1 MSSTDD
7 CEGIRVGRPYGGLG
21 ILWRKSLG
29 QSCNVKPLDD
39 PRLLLLEITL
49 NNEQCLLLLNVY
61 LPYDDGSNLEEYQMY
76 LAKVSSY
83 LDGIYAAAFGDFNGN
98 IISNNHRFG
107 KELVQFCENESLVMS
122 DYITG
127 DKNMVTYYS
136 DSHDTVA
143 WLDHM
148 VSTHNLHSLIR
159 RVWVDNTLVTSDHFP
174 LFVEISLEG
183 LNVSQRPPCSS
194 TLCHSKINWSR
205 MSQDQKNAYVKESS
219 RLLSDVVIDH
229 SLILCD
235 DVSCNDPGHTSAIER
250 LYQGIVSAMHE
261 AGHTCSTQKEKCYK
275 QVADWHE
282 VCAESHT
289 QARDAFHLWCTNGRP
304 RSGPIYQ
311 LMKSKRTEFKMAIR
325 KCKEVKEQKES
336 DRLALKL
343 LKGDSEHFWREIRQ
357 INARNKP
364 VSLAETVGGV
374 TGVSEISTMWKDH
387 FQALL
392 NSVPSSSL
400 NLSLHDCCFE
410 RFTPS
415 EIAEVVS
422 TLKNGKS
429 PGSDQIAAEHVK
441 YAGGRVILLLSLLL
455 NACIIHG
462 FLPVGLME
470 SVIVPIVK
478 NARENISSKDNY
490 RPIALKVQ

>member
-1 MSSTDD
+1 M
-7 CEGIRVGRPYGGLG
+7 LG
-21 ILWRKSLG
+21 
-29 QSCNVKPLDD
+29 
-39 PRLLLLEITL
+39 
-49 NNEQCLLLLNVY
+49 
-61 LPYDDGSNLEEYQMY
+61 
-76 LAKVSSY
+76 
-83 LDGIYAAAFGDFNGN
+83 
-98 IISNNHRFG
+98 
-107 KELVQFCENESLVMS
+107 
-122 DYITG
+122 
-127 DKNMVTYYS
+127 
-136 DSHDTVA
+136 
-143 WLDHM
+143 
-148 VSTHNLHSLIR
+148 
-159 RVWVDNTLVTSDHFP
+159 
-174 LFVEISLEG
+174 
-183 LNVSQRPPCSS
+183 
-194 TLCHSKINWSR
+194 
-205 MSQDQKNAYVKESS
+205 
-219 RLLSDVVIDH
+219 
-229 SLILCD
+229 
-235 DVSCNDPGHTSAIER
+235 
-250 LYQGIVSAMHE
+250 HE
-261 AGHTCSTQKEKCYK
+261 
-275 QVADWHE
+275 
-282 VCAESHT
+282 
-289 QARDAFHLWCTNGRP
+289 QARDAFHPWCTNGRP

-311 LMKSKRTEFKMAIR
+311 LMKSKRTKFKMAIR

-441 YAGGRVILLLSLLL
+441 YAGGRVIILLSLLL

-490 RPIALKVQ
+490 RPIALTSTLVKDF

>member
-1 MSSTDD
+1 MFLPLLGNLPVERAKDAV
-7 CEGIRVGRPYGGLG
+7 CFLQQYGV
-21 ILWRKSLG
+21 SL
-29 QSCNVKPLDD
+29 
-39 PRLLLLEITL
+39 
-49 NNEQCLLLLNVY
+49 
-61 LPYDDGSNLEEYQMY
+61 
-76 LAKVSSY
+76 VSSY
-83 LDGIYAAAFGDFNGN
+83 AVCFLQLGGVSLAPSAVIYN
-98 IISNNHRFG
+98 IV
-107 KELVQFCENESLVMS
+107 KV
-122 DYITG
+122 
-127 DKNMVTYYS
+127 
-136 DSHDTVA
+136 
-143 WLDHM
+143 
-148 VSTHNLHSLIR
+148 IR
-159 RVWVDNTLVTSDHFP
+159 KSY
-174 LFVEISLEG
+174 
-183 LNVSQRPPCSS
+183 
-194 TLCHSKINWSR
+194 K
-205 MSQDQKNAYVKESS
+205 
-219 RLLSDVVIDH
+219 
-229 SLILCD
+229 
-235 DVSCNDPGHTSAIER
+235 
-250 LYQGIVSAMHE
+250 
-261 AGHTCSTQKEKCYK
+261 KCYK

-311 LMKSKRTEFKMAIR
+311 LMKSKGTEFKMAIR

-400 NLSLHDCCFE
+400 DLSLHDCCLE

-441 YAGGRVILLLSLLL
+441 YAGGRVIILLSLLL
-455 NACIIHG
+455 NACICH
-462 FLPVGLME
+462 
-470 SVIVPIVK
+470 
-478 NARENISSKDNY
+478 
-490 RPIALKVQ
+490 KVYVCYV